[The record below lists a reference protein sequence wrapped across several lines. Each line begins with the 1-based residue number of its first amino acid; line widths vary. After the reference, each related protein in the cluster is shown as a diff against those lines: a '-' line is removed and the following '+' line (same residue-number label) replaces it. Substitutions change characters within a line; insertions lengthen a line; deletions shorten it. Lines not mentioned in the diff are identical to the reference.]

1 MIERIRIKKMS
12 ISEERIEKVIFRLL
26 NVDSKIENNQNMV
39 NEKILW
45 YEISLQLMK

>member
-12 ISEERIEKVIFRLL
+12 ISEERIEKVKNRL
-26 NVDSKIENNQNMV
+26 NVDSKIEKSKNMV

>member
-12 ISEERIEKVIFRLL
+12 ISEERIEKVKNPL